1 MAVVDPFRVEIRV
14 VPRASRNG
22 VDGLRD
28 GRIVVRVTAP
38 PVDGA
43 ATAAAVSVLA
53 GALGVAP
60 STIRVV
66 AGHTSRNKAVTI
78 RGLRAV
84 DVLSR
89 LAIAPDR
96 AVGSTESRQT
106 DPRPTGSRR
115 QRNR

>member
-1 MAVVDPFRVEIRV
+1 MAAANPIRLEIRV
-14 VPRASRNG
+14 VPRASKNG

-53 GALGVAP
+53 DALDVAP
-60 STIRVV
+60 TTIRVV
-66 AGHTSRNKAVTI
+66 AGQTSRNKAVTVA
-78 RGLRAV
+78 GLRAV

-89 LAIAPDR
+89 LSIGRNR
-96 AVGSTESRQT
+96 AGGSTESRRT
-106 DPRPTGSRR
+106 DLRSTGSHR

>member
-1 MAVVDPFRVEIRV
+1 MAADPFRVEIRV

-22 VDGLRD
+22 IDGVRD

-53 GALGVAP
+53 EALDLAP
-60 STIRVV
+60 TTIRVV
-66 AGHTSRNKAVTI
+66 AGHTSRNKAVTVG
-78 RGLRAV
+78 GLRAA

-89 LAIAPDR
+89 LSIGPDR
-96 AVGSTESRQT
+96 AADSTESRQT
-106 DPRPTGSRR
+106 GPQSIGSR
-115 QRNR
+115 QRKNR

>member
-1 MAVVDPFRVEIRV
+1 MPADPFRVEIRV

-22 VDGLRD
+22 IDGLRD

-53 GALGVAP
+53 EALDLAP
-60 STIRVV
+60 TRIRVV
-66 AGHTSRNKAVTI
+66 AGATSRNKAVTVG
-78 RGLRAV
+78 GLRAA

-89 LAIAPDR
+89 LSIEPDP
-96 AVGSTESRQT
+96 ADGSTESRQT
-106 DPRPTGSRR
+106 GPQSIGSR
-115 QRNR
+115 QRKNR